1 MSEETIVNQQVRTTI
16 SPRELIFK
24 YMRYIPW
31 VAITVAIMLVA
42 AYIKLRYSTPIY
54 SVSGRLLVTSPQT
67 GGQGEKFDDIF
78 MMQQRGDK
86 INDEI
91 EIIKSRSMAA
101 RVVRSLGLQKQ
112 IFNKGKI
119 RSTVIHPKDIPFNLD
134 ILSIADSTNG
144 FSILVTLV
152 NDREFTLN
160 EQPKK
165 YFFNQTIT
173 LPYVTFRITTNN
185 LNWQIFGSNE
195 FVISWQPVESVAAGL
210 SSAIGVSRINDN
222 TSVLSLSYQTENI
235 KLGVDIVNQYMKE
248 YQQSRLEDKR
258 EIAAKTLDFIDEQL
272 KSVFHDLGGVE
283 NNLQNYRQKNQV
295 FNPEAQSNL
304 VFDELSQTNKLLAE
318 HTISVKITDYLANYL
333 SAENNQYKL
342 IPSMLGIEEPTLLQQ
357 VTEFNKL
364 QLERE
369 TALKTT
375 ALNNPRIVNMEAAI
389 QKLRGDMLETLRNIK
404 QTHILAMDEL
414 TRKNKDADKLI
425 SSIPSKEKQLREVT
439 RQQSILQEL
448 YSYLLQKKLE
458 TAISSA
464 STISNIK
471 VMEPAMASGGPVSPN
486 RKAIYMIALLVGI
499 IIPVGVVFLIEYLND
514 KVKSKAEIQQITNA
528 PVLGE
533 IGHADE
539 KNALVVTRNNRKF
552 LAEQFRIIRSNLQ
565 YIIPNVPKPVLLVTS
580 SFSGE
585 GKSFIST
592 NLGSVLALSDKRTVI
607 LEFDI
612 RKPKIMKGLGLHER
626 KGLTNYIV
634 GSISLNELIHP
645 VPEVENLFV
654 IPCGPVPPNPAE
666 MLLNKK
672 VDQLFKELRNQF
684 DAIIIDTA
692 PVGLV
697 SDAIT
702 LGHYADGAIYIVRH
716 NYTLKKQVQL
726 IDDIYQNNKLPNLSI
741 IINDINSRG
750 GYGGYYGYGTYGY
763 GYGYGY
769 GLNGNGGGYFEN
781 GTAKRSKWKKWF
793 SGAGKTSNRS

>member
-1 MSEETIVNQQVRTTI
+1 MSEEITLNQQVRTTI

-31 VAITVAIMLVA
+31 VAISVAIMLVG
-42 AYIKLRYSTPIY
+42 AYIKLRYSTPVY
-54 SVSGRLLVTSPQT
+54 SVSGRLLVTTQQT
-67 GGQGEKFDDIF
+67 GGGGEKFDDIF
-78 MMQQRGDK
+78 MMQQRGDR

-101 RVVRSLGLQKQ
+101 RVVRALSLQKQ
-112 IFNKGKI
+112 VYNKGKI
-119 RSTVIHPKDIPFNLD
+119 RSTVIHPKDIPFNLE
-134 ILSIADSTNG
+134 ILSITDSTNG
-144 FSILVTLV
+144 FSLLVTLL
-152 NDREFTLN
+152 NNREFTLN
-160 EQPKK
+160 DQPKK
-165 YFFNQTIT
+165 YFFNETIT
-173 LPYVTFRITTNN
+173 LPYVTFRIKQNN

-210 SSAIGVSRINDN
+210 SGGIGISRVNDN
-222 TSVLSLSYQTENI
+222 TNVLTLSFQTENI

-248 YQQSRLEDKR
+248 YQRSRLEDKR

-272 KSVFHDLGGVE
+272 KSVFQELGGVE

-295 FNPEAQSNL
+295 YNPEAQSNL

-333 SAENNQYKL
+333 SGESNQYKL
-342 IPSMLGIEEPTLLQQ
+342 IPSMLGIEEPALLQQ

-375 ALNNPRIVNMEAAI
+375 APNNPRIVNMETAI
-389 QKLRGDMLETLRNIK
+389 QKLRGDMLETLMNIR
-404 QTHILAMDEL
+404 QTHMLAMDEL

-439 RQQSILQEL
+439 RQQNILQEL

-471 VMEPAMASGGPVSPN
+471 VMEPALASGGPVSPN
-486 RKAIYMIALLVGI
+486 RKATYMIALLVGI
-499 IIPVGVVFLIEYLND
+499 IIPVGIVFLLEYLND
-514 KVKSKAEIQQITNA
+514 KVKSKTEIQQITSA

-533 IGHADE
+533 IGHADA

-626 KGLTNYIV
+626 KGITNYIV
-634 GSISLNELIHP
+634 GSVALNELIHP

-666 MLLNKK
+666 MLLNEK

-684 DAIIIDTA
+684 DCIIIDTA

-702 LGHYADGAIYIVRH
+702 LGRYADGAIYIVRH

-726 IDDIYQNNKLPNLSI
+726 IDDIYRNSKLPNLSI
-741 IINDINSRG
+741 IINDINSSG
-750 GYGGYYGYGTYGY
+750 GYGGYYGYGSYGY

-769 GLNGNGGGYFEN
+769 GVNGNGGYFEN
-781 GTAKRSKWKKWF
+781 GTPKRSRWKNWLSRAEK
-793 SGAGKTSNRS
+793 KK